1 MKGRIFSTAP
11 DEKNGVS
18 ARRKRQVVRAVDL
31 ADAERRLAFGARNTH
46 LTLVV
51 HAVGRV
57 RLVLVRE
64 DLSVAGALSDGV
76 ETGDVPESAVLLVPR
91 DRTPARGG
99 RR

>member
-18 ARRKRQVVRAVDL
+18 ARRSARWVRAVDF
-31 ADAERRLAFGARNTH
+31 ADAERRLAFGTRNAH

-57 RLVLVRE
+57 RLVFVHER
-64 DLSVAGALSDGV
+64 V
-76 ETGDVPESAVLLVPR
+76 TVPR
-91 DRTPARGG
+91 GLGYRIEPVTYQNPP
-99 RR
+99 